1 MKQHFIKKHNS
12 DKEAEEYGYTEFEI
26 PDKDIHNAI
35 LEHVKTI
42 DTKTFKGDFFEEG
55 VWTIVEDK
63 GDKIK
68 CTNTDGEVKNM
79 RKSTVEIY
87 LREKV
92 LESIEEKFPVTEFFP
107 KIYGKLFY
115 RQAEKGYISVS
126 TLDLKGIND
135 FLSGGPSSVRA
146 FEETQDMSIHV
157 EKNNYISLTARKGGE
172 TMSVYFNANGNLMN
186 RDYNLDMSLYEQG
199 EYDTKEI
206 VDMFFDALKEIG
218 DVETNTKGSVFF
230 VPGFAIEIEYVD
242 RKEGLVMQWIKGEGD
257 TYKRPGYKAI
267 KKPKTAKKLTSDEF
281 VELIKNS
288 IPDSMK
294 EVLKIQ

>member
-1 MKQHFIKKHNS
+1 MKQHLIKKHNS
-12 DKEAEEYGYTEFEI
+12 DKEADEYGYTEFTV
-26 PDKDIHNAI
+26 PDKEIHNAI

-55 VWTIVEDK
+55 DWTIVEDK
-63 GDKIK
+63 GDKFK

-115 RQAEKGYISVS
+115 RHEEKGYISVS
-126 TLDLKGIND
+126 TLDLKGCND
-135 FLSGGPSSVRA
+135 FLSGGPSSVRG
-146 FEETQDMSIHV
+146 FEETQNMSIRI
-157 EKNNYISLTARKGGE
+157 EKNSYISLTARKSGE

-186 RDYNLDMSLYEQG
+186 RDYNLDMTLYEQG
-199 EYDTKEI
+199 DYDPKEI
-206 VDMFFDALKEIG
+206 VDVFFDTLRSIG
-218 DVETNTKGSVFF
+218 DVEANSKNLIFF
-230 VPGFAIEIEYVD
+230 VQGFAIELEYD
-242 RKEGLVMQWIKGEGD
+242 DNLVLKWTPATGAD
-257 TYKRPGYKAI
+257 TYKRSGYKAI
-267 KKPKTAKKLTSDEF
+267 KKPKTTQKLTSDEF